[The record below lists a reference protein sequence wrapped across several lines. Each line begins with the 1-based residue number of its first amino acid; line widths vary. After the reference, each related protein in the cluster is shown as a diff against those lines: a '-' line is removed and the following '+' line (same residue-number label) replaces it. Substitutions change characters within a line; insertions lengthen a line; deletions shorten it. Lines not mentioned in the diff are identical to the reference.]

1 VSGWRPGEAGAS
13 DASAGEPGAKGA
25 NDGLLLASQANRP
38 PSIATGPSSEVL
50 RRLELTV
57 TRRLDGL
64 LQGDYRGLVP
74 GHGSEAGETRPY
86 APGDDVRRIDWN
98 VTARTIEPHIRQTIA
113 DRELETWVVADFS
126 ASLAF
131 GTADCEKRDLA
142 LAAIAAVG
150 YLTQRTGN
158 RIGALVLEGEK
169 AITVPA
175 RTGRAQLQ
183 ALMHRALTAAKDEH
197 PGASD
202 LKGALR
208 RLAVATRRRGLV
220 VVVSDFLAE
229 GEWDQPLRSLSS
241 HHEVLAVEIIDPREL
256 ELPDVGVLELVDPE
270 TGARREVHTGK
281 AKTREKFAE
290 AAAAQRAEIA
300 SRIREARADH
310 LVLRTDRDWLN
321 DLMRFVTWRRE
332 RLESLMRLP
341 S

>member
-1 VSGWRPGEAGAS
+1 MSLA
-13 DASAGEPGAKGA
+13 EPSRSA
-25 NDGLLLASQANRP
+25 NDGLRLTSQAHRP

-74 GHGSEAGETRPY
+74 GHGTEAGETRPY

-113 DRELETWVVADFS
+113 DRELETWVLADFS

-150 YLTQRTGN
+150 FLTQRTGN
-158 RIGALVLEGEK
+158 RIGAIVLEGERSV
-169 AITVPA
+169 TVPA
-175 RTGRAQLQ
+175 RTGRAHLQ
-183 ALMHRALTAAKDEH
+183 AMLHRMLKAAKDDH

-202 LKGALR
+202 LSTALR
-208 RLAVATRRRGLV
+208 RLAVATRRRGMV
-220 VVVSDFLAE
+220 VVVSDFLAPA
-229 GEWDQPLRSLSS
+229 GWDKPLRALSAR
-241 HHEVLAVEIIDPREL
+241 HEVLAVEVLDPREL
-256 ELPDVGVLELVDPE
+256 ELPDVGVLDLIDPE
-270 TGARREVHTGK
+270 TGLAREVNTSR
-281 AKTREKFAE
+281 ASTRARFAE
-290 AAAAQRAEIA
+290 AARAQRDEITKQ
-300 SRIREARADH
+300 IRDAGADH
-310 LVLRTDRDWLN
+310 LQLRTDSDWLR
-321 DLMRFVTWRRE
+321 DLVDFVSVRRE
-332 RLESLMRLP
+332 RLEARTRVP